1 MEENKNMVAENN
13 VAANNEEQNKASEA
27 GTQQDQNEKKDNKV
41 IAFFK
46 KNGKKIAGIGAIV
59 GAVGAG
65 MAIDHFGLKLPI
77 GKKKDDDPVETTE
90 D

>member
-13 VAANNEEQNKASEA
+13 VANEEQNKASEA

-46 KNGKKIAGIGAIV
+46 KNGKKIGGAAAIV
-59 GAVGAG
+59 GAVGVG
-65 MAIDHFGLKLPI
+65 VVLDRVGVKIPF
-77 GKKKDDDPVETTE
+77 GKKKDDEPVETTE

>member
-1 MEENKNMVAENN
+1 MEENKNVVTGNE
-13 VAANNEEQNKASEA
+13 AANNEEQNTA
-27 GTQQDQNEKKDNKV
+27 GAGEQQQDQAKKENRV
-41 IAFFK
+41 VGFFK
-46 KNGKKIAGIGAIV
+46 KNGKKIAGVGAII

-77 GKKKDDDPVETTE
+77 GKKKSGDEEVTE

>member
-1 MEENKNMVAENN
+1 MEEKKVMEQNN
-13 VAANNEEQNKASEA
+13 VAANEEQNKTAEA
-27 GTQQDQNEKKDNKV
+27 GEQQQDQAKKENRV
-41 IAFFK
+41 VGFFK

-77 GKKKDDDPVETTE
+77 GKKKSGDEEVTTE

>member
-1 MEENKNMVAENN
+1 MEEKKVMETEQV
-13 VAANNEEQNKASEA
+13 VTNEEQNKTVEA
-27 GTQQDQNEKKDNKV
+27 GEQQQDQAKKENRIV
-41 IAFFK
+41 GFFK

-77 GKKKDDDPVETTE
+77 GKKKSGDEEVTAE

>member
-13 VAANNEEQNKASEA
+13 VAAEEQNKTAEA
-27 GTQQDQNEKKDNKV
+27 GEQQQDQAKKENRV
-41 IAFFK
+41 VGFFK

-77 GKKKDDDPVETTE
+77 GKKKSGDEEVTTE

>member
-13 VAANNEEQNKASEA
+13 VANEEQNKTAEA
-27 GTQQDQNEKKDNKV
+27 GEQQQDQAKKENRV
-41 IAFFK
+41 VGFFK

-77 GKKKDDDPVETTE
+77 GKKKSGDEEVTTE
-90 D
+90 E

>member
-1 MEENKNMVAENN
+1 MSEMNEKNVTMNEEM
-13 VAANNEEQNKASEA
+13 ANNEEQNTAGASEQ
-27 GTQQDQNEKKDNKV
+27 QQDQAKKENRV
-41 IAFFK
+41 VGFFK

-65 MAIDHFGLKLPI
+65 VLLDRAGIKLP
-77 GKKKDDDPVETTE
+77 GKKKSDDPVETE

>member
-1 MEENKNMVAENN
+1 MEEKKVMEAENM
-13 VAANNEEQNKASEA
+13 AANEEQNKTAEA
-27 GTQQDQNEKKDNKV
+27 GEQQQDQAKKENRV
-41 IAFFK
+41 VGFFK

-77 GKKKDDDPVETTE
+77 GKKKSGDEEVTTE
-90 D
+90 E

>member
-1 MEENKNMVAENN
+1 MSEMNEKNVTMNEEM
-13 VAANNEEQNKASEA
+13 ANNEEQNTAGASEQ
-27 GTQQDQNEKKDNKV
+27 QQDQAKKENRV
-41 IAFFK
+41 VGFFK

-65 MAIDHFGLKLPI
+65 IVLDRVGIKIPF
-77 GKKKDDDPVETTE
+77 GKKKDDEPVETTE

>member
-13 VAANNEEQNKASEA
+13 VAAEEQNKTAEA
-27 GTQQDQNEKKDNKV
+27 GEQQQDQAKKENRV
-41 IAFFK
+41 VGFFK

-77 GKKKDDDPVETTE
+77 GKKKSGDEEVTTE
-90 D
+90 E

>member
-1 MEENKNMVAENN
+1 MEENKTMVENN
-13 VAANNEEQNKASEA
+13 VAANEEQNKTAEA
-27 GTQQDQNEKKDNKV
+27 GEQQQDQAKKENRV
-41 IAFFK
+41 VGFFK

-77 GKKKDDDPVETTE
+77 GKKKSGDEEVATE

>member
-1 MEENKNMVAENN
+1 MEEKKVMETENM
-13 VAANNEEQNKASEA
+13 AANNEEQNTA
-27 GTQQDQNEKKDNKV
+27 GAGEQQQDQAKKENRV
-41 IAFFK
+41 VGFFK
-46 KNGKKIAGIGAIV
+46 KNGKKIAGVGAII

-77 GKKKDDDPVETTE
+77 GKKKSGDEEVTE

>member
-13 VAANNEEQNKASEA
+13 VAANEEQNKTAEA
-27 GTQQDQNEKKDNKV
+27 GEQQQDQAKKENRV
-41 IAFFK
+41 VGFFK

-77 GKKKDDDPVETTE
+77 GKKKSGDEEVTTE

>member
-1 MEENKNMVAENN
+1 MEENKTMVENN
-13 VAANNEEQNKASEA
+13 VAANEEQNKTAEA
-27 GTQQDQNEKKDNKV
+27 GEQQQDQAKKENRV
-41 IAFFK
+41 VGFFK

-77 GKKKDDDPVETTE
+77 GKKKSDDEEVTTE

>member
-1 MEENKNMVAENN
+1 MEEKKVMETENM
-13 VAANNEEQNKASEA
+13 AANEEQNKTAEA
-27 GTQQDQNEKKDNKV
+27 GEQQQDQAKKENRV
-41 IAFFK
+41 VGFFK

-77 GKKKDDDPVETTE
+77 GKKKSDEEVTTE